1 MVVIEENAEI
11 VDRADTIGKLE
22 YKKMLNI
29 RKLKHTINTQTEGE
43 FLKTIKKK
51 HRIRIIYATRCTNIS
66 LKNQTTKTSQNK
78 LNIKTNRLEG
88 IL

>member
-51 HRIRIIYATRCTNIS
+51 T
-66 LKNQTTKTSQNK
+66 
-78 LNIKTNRLEG
+78 
-88 IL
+88 